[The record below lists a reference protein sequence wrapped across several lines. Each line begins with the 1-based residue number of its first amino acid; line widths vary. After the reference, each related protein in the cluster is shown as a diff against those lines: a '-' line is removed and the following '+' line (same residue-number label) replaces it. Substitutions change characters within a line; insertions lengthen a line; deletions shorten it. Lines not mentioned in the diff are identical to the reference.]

1 MRALVVH
8 EPNRFSVE
16 EVERPRPG
24 RYELLC
30 RVKAI
35 AICGTDPHIIQGD
48 FPGFWPKA
56 FPFIPG
62 HPTFEVLSYRSPQG
76 IRAAGDTPWGAV
88 GTPRASAT

>member
-35 AICGTDPHIIQGD
+35 AAAAVREFLFVALPLAIRGATGSMVDP
-48 FPGFWPKA
+48 
-56 FPFIPG
+56 
-62 HPTFEVLSYRSPQG
+62 V
-76 IRAAGDTPWGAV
+76 AV
-88 GTPRASAT
+88 V